1 MTKAKGAPKKTV
13 LFGIGAAIILLLL
26 TLVIY
31 QVDSTEYAVVTQFGQ
46 PVRVVEDAGL
56 KIKLPDPIQSVQ
68 RLDKRVQVYQTSS
81 IELLT
86 LDRLNVSLDYYGT
99 WKIVDPILFL
109 QTVRDNI
116 GAEARLLDVFSS
128 SLSVQLGQYKLE
140 QLVNT
145 DAEKLLK
152 MLEKEGG
159 RLPFNDKAD
168 PEFIREATGMSKNEF
183 KRAVG
188 NLYKQRLILIESDGI
203 RRV

>member
-86 LDRLNVSLDYYGT
+86 LDRLNVSLDY
-99 WKIVDPILFL
+99 P
-109 QTVRDNI
+109 
-116 GAEARLLDVFSS
+116 AMSS
-128 SLSVQLGQYKLE
+128 TAPVPSLSCPTTWQTTSAPSSRSY
-140 QLVNT
+140 
-145 DAEKLLK
+145 
-152 MLEKEGG
+152 
-159 RLPFNDKAD
+159 R
-168 PEFIREATGMSKNEF
+168 
-183 KRAVG
+183 
-188 NLYKQRLILIESDGI
+188 
-203 RRV
+203 

>member
-86 LDRLNVSLDYYGT
+86 LDRLNVSLD
-99 WKIVDPILFL
+99 
-109 QTVRDNI
+109 
-116 GAEARLLDVFSS
+116 
-128 SLSVQLGQYKLE
+128 
-140 QLVNT
+140 
-145 DAEKLLK
+145 
-152 MLEKEGG
+152 
-159 RLPFNDKAD
+159 
-168 PEFIREATGMSKNEF
+168 
-183 KRAVG
+183 
-188 NLYKQRLILIESDGI
+188 
-203 RRV
+203 